1 MADDHN
7 LNKRSLNKKSSNKNN
22 VYKKNAFTSL
32 YSHSDSPILCDMLSM
47 CFDGFFAN
55 SSLCGRVSNTLDRHV
70 FKKVSSLYRRLA
82 ERLLSGVGRLPEDT
96 GTMNP
101 EPGYIATAYL
111 SALNAAEKYLPNRVM
126 SVNGQV
132 IKRMSKLVQKL
143 KDRRFASMIVD
154 YLVCI
159 QMVLENIKHQRM
171 SAKLLEK

>member
-1 MADDHN
+1 MVDDQG
-7 LNKRSLNKKSSNKNN
+7 SNKKGSNQNGLH
-22 VYKKNAFTSL
+22 KKSTAISRYF
-32 YSHSDSPILCDMLSM
+32 HSDLPILCDMLSM

-82 ERLLSGVGRLPEDT
+82 ERLLYGVGRLPEDT

-111 SALNAAEKYLPNRVM
+111 SALNAADKYLPNRVM

-132 IKRMSKLVQKL
+132 VKRISRLVQKL
-143 KDRRFASMIVD
+143 KNRLFANMIVD
-154 YLVCI
+154 YLACI
-159 QMVLENIKHQRM
+159 QMVLDNVKHQRI
-171 SAKLLEK
+171 SAKLTKG

>member
-1 MADDHN
+1 MVDDQG
-7 LNKRSLNKKSSNKNN
+7 SNKKGSNENSLH
-22 VYKKNAFTSL
+22 KKCNTTSQH
-32 YSHSDSPILCDMLSM
+32 SHSDLPILCDMLSM

-82 ERLLSGVGRLPEDT
+82 ERLLYGVGRLPEDT

-111 SALNAAEKYLPNRVM
+111 SALNASEKYLSNRVM

-132 IKRMSKLVQKL
+132 VKRIGRLVQQL
-143 KDRRFASMIVD
+143 KNRLFANMIVD
-154 YLVCI
+154 YLACI
-159 QMVLENIKHQRM
+159 QMVLDNVKHQRM
-171 SAKLLEK
+171 SAKLTKG

>member
-1 MADDHN
+1 MVDDQG
-7 LNKRSLNKKSSNKNN
+7 SNKKGSNENGLH
-22 VYKKNAFTSL
+22 KKCNTTSQH
-32 YSHSDSPILCDMLSM
+32 SHSDLPILCDMLSM

-82 ERLLSGVGRLPEDT
+82 ERLLYGVGRLPEDT

-111 SALNAAEKYLPNRVM
+111 SALNASEKYLSNRVM

-132 IKRMSKLVQKL
+132 VKRIGRLVQQL
-143 KDRRFASMIVD
+143 KNRLFANMIVD
-154 YLVCI
+154 YLACI
-159 QMVLENIKHQRM
+159 QMVLDNVKQQRM
-171 SAKLLEK
+171 SAKLTKG